1 MLKVDGGGYAAA
13 QGALRTGN
21 QVAALQCDS
30 LSAKLDA
37 YAGMAGDDATSANF
51 AESYDAAAAE
61 ALRTIADLTDSF
73 AGLGRLVAAS
83 GANHEAAEAA
93 NAGLDSGAFRYD
105 GDSMPED
112 DYARASPRQP
122 PTVLGAQPA
131 TFDDKRQWILDHIE
145 GFVWPGA
152 DTERLRDAAQT
163 WRTAADGVTDL
174 TTYCDVV
181 VDHLAAQES
190 PEIPLALAALDELRS
205 LVESTSGDL
214 AAIAGACDGYAAQ
227 VEDTHARLHA
237 LLDEILQM
245 VVEGIVISVAIGV
258 ITGGAGAAA
267 GGAATVARVAAQSPR
282 FHAIISALR
291 AAAAPTTQAV
301 RTTRE
306 TLRATRFRLEKF
318 THAQARMRTE
328 RGAIVLPS
336 GRVFRSIGGRGWLR
350 AHEHSGSHTIT
361 RHVGKTNAYLRARLR
376 ANEQMKT
383 ASTFVDEREA
393 EKAVSKAIRSQY
405 KRVEDWLDSPGSS
418 KLELEV
424 PAPPDI
430 GRSMTKDG
438 ILLDPKTLRV
448 VLTPDPKMPDGFRLL
463 TAFPKP

>member
-1 MLKVDGGGYAAA
+1 
-13 QGALRTGN
+13 
-21 QVAALQCDS
+21 
-30 LSAKLDA
+30 
-37 YAGMAGDDATSANF
+37 
-51 AESYDAAAAE
+51 
-61 ALRTIADLTDSF
+61 
-73 AGLGRLVAAS
+73 
-83 GANHEAAEAA
+83 
-93 NAGLDSGAFRYD
+93 
-105 GDSMPED
+105 
-112 DYARASPRQP
+112 ARASPRQP

-131 TFDDKRQWILDHIE
+131 TFDDKRQWILDHLE

-318 THAQARMRTE
+318 THARARMRTE

-361 RHVGKTNAYLRARLR
+361 RHVGKSDDYLRDRMLK
-376 ANEQMKT
+376 EGLDEV
-383 ASTFVDEREA
+383 STFVDERTA
-393 EKAVSKAIRSQY
+393 ERVIADALRSRHAV
-405 KRVEDWLDSPGSS
+405 VEQWLGSGKK
-418 KLELEV
+418 KLEFDF
-424 PAPPDI
+424 PASSQI
-430 GRSMTKDG
+430 GRTMNETGALVPPSKV
-438 ILLDPKTLRV
+438 RV
-448 VLTPDPKMPDGFRLL
+448 VLALDPGMRDGFRLL
-463 TAFPKP
+463 TSFPKP

>member
-181 VDHLAAQES
+181 VDRLAAQES

-318 THAQARMRTE
+318 TNARARMRTE
-328 RGAIVLPS
+328 RGAIVVPGWS
-336 GRVFRSIGGRGWLR
+336 GARDVLGRRGWLTE
-350 AHEHSGSHTIT
+350 HEVKDSHSLA
-361 RHVGKTNAYLRARLR
+361 RHVGKDDQTVVGRFNTHPRIRR
-376 ANEQMKT
+376 S
-383 ASTFVDEREA
+383 STFPDQDSAERAIEEVIDRNWVDFRRFLEGDEPRLSLRERLGW
-393 EKAVSKAIRSQY
+393 VT
-405 KRVEDWLDSPGSS
+405 
-418 KLELEV
+418 
-424 PAPPDI
+424 
-430 GRSMTKDG
+430 GRSAERGGEIGDVRG
-438 ILLDPKTLRV
+438 VRV
-448 VLTPDPKMPDGFRLL
+448 YMVRDADMRHGFRIV
-463 TAFPKP
+463 TSYPTP